1 MRRPRFRISSL
12 IASRSSLNPEATV
25 ELDDLLELAAR
36 QRASDLFFKAGVPP
50 SLRLHGRI
58 APTDLPPLNGEE
70 VRQLA
75 YSIMTPQQIARFEQR
90 HEADLAFTRE
100 GVARFRANVYQ
111 QRGHTGM
118 VLRLIPLDL
127 PSLDDLGMPPVLK
140 ELPKQRQGLVLVT
153 GPTGSGKS
161 TTLAAM
167 IDQINQTR
175 KSNIIT
181 VEDPIEFVHP
191 DKQGIVNQRE
201 VGIDTESFTTA
212 LKYVVRQSPDVIL
225 IGEMRD
231 VETMNV
237 ALQASET
244 GHLVFSTVHTPS
256 ASETMDR
263 IVNMFPP
270 HDKPQISMRMATSL
284 RGVVSQKLVPRADG
298 TGRLAAVEVMI
309 ATPTVAK
316 LVEEGRFGQL
326 YSAITEGNY
335 WGMQTMNQ
343 CLLRYFKAGLISEED
358 ALGYAGNIT
367 ELRQMIRRP

>member
-1 MRRPRFRISSL
+1 
-12 IASRSSLNPEATV
+12 V
-25 ELDDLLELAAR
+25 ELGELLELAAR
-36 QRASDLFFKAGVPP
+36 QRASDLFFKAGAPP

-58 APTDLPPLNGEE
+58 APTEYPVLSGEE

-75 YSIMTPQQIARFEQR
+75 YSIMSPQQIARFEQR
-90 HEADLAFTRE
+90 HEGDLAFTRE
-100 GVARFRANVYQ
+100 GLARFRANVYQ
-111 QRGHTGM
+111 QRGNVGM

-127 PSLDDLGMPPVLK
+127 PSLDELGMPPVLK

-153 GPTGSGKS
+153 GPTGCGKS

-167 IDQINQTR
+167 IDQINTTR
-175 KSNIIT
+175 KANIIT

-191 DKQGIVNQRE
+191 DKLGIVSQRE
-201 VGIDTESFTTA
+201 VGIDTDSFTTA
-212 LKYVVRQSPDVIL
+212 LKYVVRQSPDIIL

-256 ASETMDR
+256 AGETMDR

-270 HDKPQISMRMATSL
+270 HDKPQICMRMATSL

-326 YSAITEGNY
+326 YSAISEGGY

-343 CLLRYFKAGLISEED
+343 CLLRYFKAGLISEDD

>member
-1 MRRPRFRISSL
+1 
-12 IASRSSLNPEATV
+12 V
-25 ELDDLLELAAR
+25 ELGDLLELAAR
-36 QRASDLFFKAGVPP
+36 QRASDLFLKEGVPP
-50 SLRLHGRI
+50 ALRLHGRI
-58 APTDLPPLNGEE
+58 SPTEYPTLSGDE

-90 HEADLAFTRE
+90 HELDLAFTRQ
-100 GVARFRANVYQ
+100 GLARFRANVYQ
-111 QRGHTGM
+111 QRGSVGM

-127 PSLDDLGMPPVLK
+127 PNLDELGMPPVLK
-140 ELPKQRQGLVLVT
+140 ELPRQRQGLILVT

-167 IDQINQTR
+167 INQINETR

-191 DKQGIVNQRE
+191 DKVGIVSQRE
-201 VGIDTESFTTA
+201 VGIDTDSFTTA

-231 VETMNV
+231 TETMNV

-284 RGVVSQKLVPRADG
+284 RGVVSQKLIPRADG

-309 ATPTVAK
+309 ATPTVSK
-316 LVEEGRFGQL
+316 LVEEGRFSQL
-326 YSAITEGNY
+326 YSAISEGGY

-343 CLLRYFKAGLISEED
+343 CLLRYYKAGLISEED
-358 ALGYAGNIT
+358 TLGYAGNLT

>member
-1 MRRPRFRISSL
+1 VK
-12 IASRSSLNPEATV
+12 V
-25 ELDDLLELAAR
+25 ELGDLLELAAR
-36 QRASDLFFKAGVPP
+36 QRASDIFLKEGVPP
-50 SLRLHGRI
+50 ALRLHGRI
-58 APTDLPPLNGEE
+58 AQTDLRPLTGED

-100 GVARFRANVYQ
+100 GIARFRANVYQ
-111 QRGHTGM
+111 QKGNVGM

-127 PSLDDLGMPPVLK
+127 PNLDDLGMPPVLK
-140 ELPKQRQGLVLVT
+140 ELPKQRQGLILVT

-167 IDQINQTR
+167 INQINETR
-175 KSNIIT
+175 KANVIT

-191 DKQGIVNQRE
+191 DKQGIVSQRE

-256 ASETMDR
+256 ASETLDR

-284 RGVVSQKLVPRADG
+284 RGVVSQKLIPRGDG

-309 ATPTVAK
+309 ATPTVSK
-316 LVEEGRFGQL
+316 LIEESRFSQL
-326 YSAITEGNY
+326 YSAIAEGGY

-343 CLLRYFKAGLISEED
+343 CLLRYYKAGLITEED
-358 ALGYAGNIT
+358 ALGYAGNLT